1 MTINIHPFTPDQA
14 EAFVRFF
21 AKVDF
26 SHAESW
32 AGCYCQYYFTPVSP
46 ADWFKRP
53 PAVNRA
59 QALELAAA
67 GKLRGLLA
75 WDGEQIAGWCNAADL
90 ADAVLLADEAFF
102 PTQRG
107 EVGAVLCFVVDRP
120 YRGQGL
126 AARMLAEAVEGFRA
140 DGFTR
145 VLGFPFANPQNPLRQ
160 YHGSAH
166 MFEALGFRPAS
177 AVEPPFWEL
186 KL

>member
-1 MTINIHPFTPDQA
+1 MTLNIHPFTSDQA

-32 AGCYCQYYFTPVSP
+32 AGCYCQYYFTPVSE

-75 WDGEQIAGWCNAADL
+75 WDGEQIAGWCNAAD
-90 ADAVLLADEAFF
+90 
-102 PTQRG
+102 
-107 EVGAVLCFVVDRP
+107 
-120 YRGQGL
+120 L